1 MELSD
6 SEYDSDNLSTT
17 SSVDGGA
24 NKKKPKR
31 PAFMEEDEYI
41 PSDEEG
47 EELDEE
53 EREEGAPEQ
62 NEQDADKSD
71 IDSNMSEEEDDEEY
85 SEEEDEVDED
95 DIPLPQAVSRS
106 QKNSSKKSSK
116 KLARKIASEEDGY
129 GSEDLDYAAED
140 EDMMEDKDEY
150 YQKIKHHVERSRIFE
165 DHPELR
171 KINHEEIEALCQVI
185 RDANGCIIDPLHTT
199 LPFLTKYEKADV
211 LGKRAAQ
218 INEGAPLFVEVD
230 PTIIDGSLIALKE
243 FEEKKIPFIIQR
255 PLPNGA
261 MEYWRLQDLEV
272 I

>member
-17 SSVDGGA
+17 SSVEGGA
-24 NKKKPKR
+24 AKKKSKR
-31 PAFMEEDEYI
+31 PAFLEEEEDYL
-41 PSDEEG
+41 PSEDEE

-53 EREEGAPEQ
+53 REP
-62 NEQDADKSD
+62 DANDPDAENSD
-71 IDSNMSEEEDDEEY
+71 IDSTLSEEEEDN
-85 SEEEDEVDED
+85 EDEDEINEE
-95 DIPLPQAVSRS
+95 DIPLPQAISRS
-106 QKNSSKKSSK
+106 QKKKTK
-116 KLARKIASEEDGY
+116 KRGKPSRQLDEEDDDNEN
-129 GSEDLDYAAED
+129 EDLDYALDDNE
-140 EDMMEDKDEY
+140 MMEDKDEY

-171 KINHEEIEALCQVI
+171 KINHEEMEALCQVI
-185 RDANGCIIDPLHTT
+185 RDSKGRIIDPLHTT

-218 INEGAPLFVEVD
+218 IHEGAPLFTEVD
-230 PTIIDGSLIALKE
+230 PSIIDGSLNALKE
-243 FEEKKIPFIIQR
+243 FEERKIPFIIQR

-272 I
+272 L

>member
-6 SEYDSDNLSTT
+6 SDYDSDNLSTT
-17 SSVDGGA
+17 SSTEGGA
-24 NKKKPKR
+24 AKKKNKR
-31 PAFMEEDEYI
+31 PAFLEEEEDYI
-41 PSDEEG
+41 PSEDEDEDELN
-47 EELDEE
+47 EEQE
-53 EREEGAPEQ
+53 P
-62 NEQDADKSD
+62 DANDPDAENSD
-71 IDSNMSEEEDDEEY
+71 IDSNFSEEEEEGN
-85 SEEEDEVDED
+85 EEDEEINEE
-95 DIPLPQAVSRS
+95 DIPLPQAVPRS
-106 QKNSSKKSSK
+106 QKKKPK
-116 KLARKIASEEDGY
+116 KKGKSARQPSM
-129 GSEDLDYAAED
+129 ED
-140 EDMMEDKDEY
+140 EDDQEGLDYTADEDEMMEDRDDY

-185 RDANGCIIDPLHTT
+185 RDDKGRIIDPLHTT

-218 INEGAPLFVEVD
+218 INEGAPLFTEVD
-230 PTIIDGSLIALKE
+230 PSVIDGSLIALKE

-272 I
+272 L